1 MNSQNGAVAKTS
13 GPLWAKEI
21 ASMGTDRVGFFSQL
35 QGMKIVDSEGAVV
48 GKLNDLSLK
57 PGELLLEISR
67 IVYTSNILGEKVILP
82 MSSVRSIDCVVQ
94 LDVPRDEIPPGRLSQ
109 KELLV
114 TETILDKQIVDIDG
128 LKVVRANDLLLAQ
141 VKNSLCLVGVDVGF
155 KGILRRLGIFGHTG
169 LSCGL
174 MSRFPNNII
183 PWSYVDL
190 LDPALRSIH
199 LKISRKSIKDLH
211 PADIADILEELN
223 NKDRLMVLGSLD
235 DETAAETL
243 EEVEPGVQAT
253 VVKHMEADNVADILE
268 RMNPDDAADL
278 LGMMPKEKAS
288 EVLNLMGP
296 EEAEDVKELMSY
308 GAQSAGSIMTTEYV
322 GVSSSCDIP
331 EIFSKLRRAGQDI
344 DMIYYVYVL
353 NDKEQLIGVASLRDL
368 LLASPTQKVSDI
380 MKTEVISALPGATID
395 EVANLL
401 SKYDFLS
408 VPVVD
413 QNGKMLGIVTF
424 DDALDSIIP
433 DDLKK
438 RLPWNY
444 HKMRRVRGAARSGT
458 I

>member
-1 MNSQNGAVAKTS
+1 MNSENGALAKTS

-21 ASMGTDRVGFFSQL
+21 ASMGTDRVGFFSEL
-35 QGMKIVDSEGAVV
+35 QGMKIVDSEGAIV

-94 LDVPRDEIPPGRLSQ
+94 LDVPRDEIPPGKLSQ

-128 LKVVRANDLLLAQ
+128 LKVVRANDILLAQ
-141 VKNSLCLVGVDVGF
+141 VKSSLCLVAVDVGF
-155 KGILRRLGIFGHTG
+155 KGILRRLG
-169 LSCGL
+169 LSSRRGMPSSL
-174 MSRFPNNII
+174 MNRFPNNII

-199 LKISRKSIKDLH
+199 LKISKKTIKDLH
-211 PADIADILEELN
+211 PADIADILEEMN
-223 NKDRLMVLGSLD
+223 NRDRLMVLGSLD
-235 DETAAETL
+235 DEKAAETL
-243 EEVEPGVQAT
+243 EEVKPDVQAT
-253 VVKHMEADNVADILE
+253 VIKHMEADNVADILDK
-268 RMNPDDAADL
+268 MNPDDAADL

-296 EEAEDVKELMSY
+296 EEAQDVKELMSY
-308 GAQSAGSIMTTEYV
+308 GDQSAGSIMTTEYV
-322 GVSSSCDIP
+322 GVRSSCSVSN
-331 EIFSKLRRAGQDI
+331 IFSLLRRAGQDI

-353 NDKEQLIGVASLRDL
+353 NDNEQLIGVASLRDL
-368 LLASPTQKVSDI
+368 LLANPDQKVSEV
-380 MKTEVISALPGATID
+380 MKMEVISTLPAATID

-413 QNGKMLGIVTF
+413 QNGKMLGIVTV

-444 HKMRRVRGAARSGT
+444 HKLRRVRGAARSGA

>member
-1 MNSQNGAVAKTS
+1 MMIPRNGTVAGTS

-35 QGMKIVDSEGAVV
+35 QGMKILDSESAVV
-48 GKLNDLSLK
+48 GKLNDLSLR
-57 PGELLLEISR
+57 PGEVLLEISR
-67 IVYTSNILGEKVILP
+67 IVYTSNILGERVILP

-128 LKVVRANDLLLAQ
+128 LKVVRVNDVLLAQ
-141 VKNSLCLVGVDVGF
+141 VKSSLCLVGVDVGF
-155 KGILRRLGIFGHTG
+155 KGILRRLGIAGCKGF
-169 LSCGL
+169 SCGL
-174 MSRFPNNII
+174 MNRFPNNII

-199 LKISRKSIKDLH
+199 LKIPRKTIKDLH

-223 NKDRLMVLGSLD
+223 NRDRLMVLGSLD
-235 DETAAETL
+235 DEKAAETL
-243 EEVEPGVQAT
+243 EEVQPDVQAT
-253 VVKHMEADNVADILE
+253 VVKQMDADNVADILE

-278 LGMMPKEKAS
+278 LGMMPKDKAS
-288 EVLNLMGP
+288 EVLDLMEP
-296 EEAEDVKELMSY
+296 EEAEDVKELMGY
-308 GAQSAGSIMTTEYV
+308 GEKSAGSIMTTEYV
-322 GVSSSCDIP
+322 GVRSSCSISD
-331 EIFSKLRRAGQDI
+331 IFSRLRRAGQEI
-344 DMIYYVYVL
+344 DMIYYIYVL

-368 LLASPTQKVSDI
+368 LLANPSEKVSEI
-380 MKTEVISALPGATID
+380 MKPDVISTLPTATID
-395 EVANLL
+395 EVTNLL

-413 QNGKMLGIVTF
+413 QDGMMLGIVTF

-433 DDLKK
+433 EDLKK

-444 HKMRRVRGAARSGT
+444 HKLRRIRGGGHNGA
-458 I
+458 

>member
-1 MNSQNGAVAKTS
+1 MVSGKGTVAGIS

-21 ASMGTDRVGFFSQL
+21 ASMGTDRVGFFSHL
-35 QGMKIVDSEGAVV
+35 QGIKIMDCEGAVV
-48 GKLNDLSLK
+48 GKLNDLSLR
-57 PGELLLEISR
+57 PGEILLEISR

-109 KELLV
+109 KELLI
-114 TETILDKQIVDIDG
+114 TETVLDKQIMDIDG
-128 LKVVRANDLLLAQ
+128 LKVVRVNDVLLAQ
-141 VKNSLCLVGVDVGF
+141 IKNSLCLVGVDVGF
-155 KGILRRLGIFGHTG
+155 KGILRRMGLSGRSG
-169 LSCGL
+169 LSCSL
-174 MSRFPNNII
+174 MNRFPNNII

-199 LKISRKSIKDLH
+199 LKISRKTIKDLH

-235 DETAAETL
+235 DEKAAETL
-243 EEVEPGVQAT
+243 EEVEPEVQAN
-253 VVKHMEADNVADILE
+253 VVKQMEADNVADILE
-268 RMNPDDAADL
+268 KMNPDDAADL
-278 LGMMPKEKAS
+278 LGLMPKEKAS

-322 GVSSSCDIP
+322 GVRSSCSISD
-331 EIFSKLRRAGQDI
+331 IFSRLRRAGQEI

-353 NDKEQLIGVASLRDL
+353 SDKEQLIGVASLRDL
-368 LLASPTQKVSDI
+368 LLANPSQKVSEV
-380 MKTEVISALPGATID
+380 MKTEVISTLPTATIE

-401 SKYDFLS
+401 SKYDLLS
-408 VPVVD
+408 VPAVD
-413 QNGKMLGIVTF
+413 HDGKMLGIVTI
-424 DDALDSIIP
+424 DDALDSVIP

-444 HKMRRVRGAARSGT
+444 HKMRRVRGGGHNGA
-458 I
+458 

>member
-1 MNSQNGAVAKTS
+1 MMIPRNGTVAGTS

-35 QGMKIVDSEGAVV
+35 QGMKILDSESAVV
-48 GKLNDLSLK
+48 GKLNDLSLR
-57 PGELLLEISR
+57 PGEVLLEISR
-67 IVYTSNILGEKVILP
+67 IVYTSNILGERVILP

-128 LKVVRANDLLLAQ
+128 LKVVRVNDVLLAQ
-141 VKNSLCLVGVDVGF
+141 VKSSLCLVGVDVGF
-155 KGILRRLGIFGHTG
+155 KGILRRLGIAGRKGF
-169 LSCGL
+169 SCGL
-174 MSRFPNNII
+174 MNRFPNNII

-199 LKISRKSIKDLH
+199 LKIPRKTIKDLH

-223 NKDRLMVLGSLD
+223 NRDRLMVLGSLD
-235 DETAAETL
+235 DEKAAETL
-243 EEVEPGVQAT
+243 EEVQPDVQAT
-253 VVKHMEADNVADILE
+253 VVKQMDADNVADILE

-278 LGMMPKEKAS
+278 LGMMPKDKAS
-288 EVLNLMGP
+288 EVLDLMEP
-296 EEAEDVKELMSY
+296 EEAEDVKELMGY
-308 GAQSAGSIMTTEYV
+308 GEKSAGSIMTTEYV
-322 GVSSSCDIP
+322 GVRSSCSISD
-331 EIFSKLRRAGQDI
+331 IFSRLRRAGQEI
-344 DMIYYVYVL
+344 DMIYYIYVL

-368 LLASPTQKVSDI
+368 LLANPSEKVSEI
-380 MKTEVISALPGATID
+380 MKPDVISTLPTATID
-395 EVANLL
+395 EVTNLL

-413 QNGKMLGIVTF
+413 QDGKMLGIVTF

-433 DDLKK
+433 EDLKK

-444 HKMRRVRGAARSGT
+444 HKLRRIRGGGHNGA
-458 I
+458 

>member
-1 MNSQNGAVAKTS
+1 MMIPRNGTVAGTS

-35 QGMKIVDSEGAVV
+35 QGMKILDSESAVV
-48 GKLNDLSLK
+48 GKLNDLSLR
-57 PGELLLEISR
+57 PGEVLLEISR
-67 IVYTSNILGEKVILP
+67 IVYTSNILGERVILP

-128 LKVVRANDLLLAQ
+128 LKVVRVNDVLLAQ
-141 VKNSLCLVGVDVGF
+141 VKSSLCLVGVDVGF
-155 KGILRRLGIFGHTG
+155 KGILRRLGIAGRKGF
-169 LSCGL
+169 SCGL
-174 MSRFPNNII
+174 MNRFPNNII

-199 LKISRKSIKDLH
+199 LKIPRKTIKDLH

-223 NKDRLMVLGSLD
+223 NRDRLMVLGSLD
-235 DETAAETL
+235 DEKAAETL
-243 EEVEPGVQAT
+243 EEVQPDVQAT
-253 VVKHMEADNVADILE
+253 VVKQMDADNVADILE

-278 LGMMPKEKAS
+278 LGMMPKDKAS
-288 EVLNLMGP
+288 EVLDLMEP
-296 EEAEDVKELMSY
+296 EEAEDVKELMGY
-308 GAQSAGSIMTTEYV
+308 GEKSAGSIMTTEYV
-322 GVSSSCDIP
+322 GVRSSCSISD
-331 EIFSKLRRAGQDI
+331 IFSRLRRAGQEI
-344 DMIYYVYVL
+344 DMIYYIYVL

-368 LLASPTQKVSDI
+368 LLANPSEKVSEI
-380 MKTEVISALPGATID
+380 MKPDVISTLPTATID
-395 EVANLL
+395 EVTNLL

-413 QNGKMLGIVTF
+413 QDGMMLGIVTF

-433 DDLKK
+433 EDLKK

-444 HKMRRVRGAARSGT
+444 HKLRRIRGGGHNGA
-458 I
+458 

>member
-35 QGMKIVDSEGAVV
+35 QGMKIVDSEGAVI

-67 IVYTSNILGEKVILP
+67 VVYTSNILGEKVILP

-94 LDVPRDEIPPGRLSQ
+94 LDVPRDEIPPGKLSQ

-141 VKNSLCLVGVDVGF
+141 VKNALCLVGVDVGF
-155 KGILRRLGIFGHTG
+155 KGILRRLGISGR
-169 LSCGL
+169 SWPSYSL
-174 MSRFPNNII
+174 MNRFPSNII

-243 EEVEPGVQAT
+243 EEVEPDVQAT

-288 EVLNLMGP
+288 EVLNLMEP

-308 GAQSAGSIMTTEYV
+308 GDQSAGSIMTTEYV

-331 EIFSKLRRAGQDI
+331 DIFSKLRRAGQDI

-368 LLASPTQKVSDI
+368 LLASPTQKVSDV
-380 MKTEVISALPGATID
+380 MKKDVISTLPTATID
-395 EVANLL
+395 EIANLL

-408 VPVVD
+408 APVVD

-444 HKMRRVRGAARSGT
+444 HKMRRARGAARSGT
-458 I
+458 V